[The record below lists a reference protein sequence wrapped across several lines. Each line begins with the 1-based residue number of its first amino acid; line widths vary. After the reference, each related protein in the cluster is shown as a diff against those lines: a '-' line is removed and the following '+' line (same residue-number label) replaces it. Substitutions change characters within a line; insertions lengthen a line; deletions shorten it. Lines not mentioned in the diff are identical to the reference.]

1 MTSFFISSSNTV
13 HLFYISNTHIIDA
26 STTQSFGGFATKD
39 LTANSSNGTPTG
51 SSGSALTGFYLNTT
65 YPEHVFFEAGNG
77 HVHELWSNTSGAFYD
92 SDLTAASGGTAARS
106 ASSLTSF
113 YRDTT
118 YPEHVFFQDA
128 NNHIH
133 ELWSGSNAAWHDSDL
148 TAASNGS
155 TAAAGSTLT
164 GFYWNE
170 TYPEHVFF
178 LDASGHVHELWS
190 DSSAV
195 WHDHD
200 LTQLTGSGAQVY
212 AASGMTSFFESGS
225 YPEHVIYQNGTES
238 TNANGGGTIHEMR
251 LSSTGVWQDQN
262 LTALTT
268 APLLSTLTFI
278 SGFATSDSNPEHA
291 FYVDS
296 QGSVHE
302 LWFGNSTWHDQVALQ
317 GSLQG
322 LSAEPGSL
330 TALSVN
336 GSSVEGVFFYQIYPG
351 PGFSL
356 GGADDYGGGWGRDI
370 NMPTY

>member
-1 MTSFFISSSNTV
+1 
-13 HLFYISNTHIIDA
+13 
-26 STTQSFGGFATKD
+26 
-39 LTANSSNGTPTG
+39 
-51 SSGSALTGFYLNTT
+51 
-65 YPEHVFFEAGNG
+65 VFFEAGNG

-268 APLLSTLTFI
+268 APLLGTLTFI